1 MPSKHEPLLL
11 APGHVLDNYSH
22 GSLVVGMSMQL
33 TLLTSLAKP
42 NYRGNPHSGDNHYK
56 DLNQLEFIV
65 RNIQTSTKQSD
76 LIN

>member
-11 APGHVLDNYSH
+11 ALGHVLDNYSH
-22 GSLVVGMSMQL
+22 GSSTVETSMQL
-33 TLLTSLAKP
+33 TLLTSLARP

-56 DLNQLEFIV
+56 DLNQLEFII

-76 LIN
+76 LID